1 MKAEHLISAMTS
13 IPALVSALANT
24 VGFTTD
30 NTNPDAPLITA
41 PETGSETWKV
51 RATSTDLIVEPD
63 PDTTVVMSGTTYVRR
78 PTINAVALAPTKVT
92 IFGGLTPE
100 PYIAVVVWFGDNL
113 FRHIYFGYMEKVGDY
128 SGGEVFSSANGP
140 IATYQQGSIYYRD
153 MSRVHYLFG
162 GRQSNVADGQVGGIK
177 AVHADNASSFR
188 RFRGPTDGLSGALT
202 NFSNDDVIGGF
213 GDDLNDGYLARAR
226 SPFAGVSPLVPIN
239 LYAPVP
245 IIGDVSLRP
254 LGCPAGVRMV
264 NMRDLPIEAE
274 IEISGETWHVY
285 PAFARSVETQMPIG
299 TGNWRSYETSYMV
312 GYAYLE

>member
-30 NTNPDAPLITA
+30 NTVPDQPLITA
-41 PETGSETWKV
+41 PPTGAETFRI
-51 RATSTDLIVEPD
+51 RATSTDLIVEPES
-63 PDTTVVMSGTTYVRR
+63 TAIMSGTAYVRR
-78 PTINAVALAPTKVT
+78 PTINAVQLAPTKVT
-92 IFGGLTPE
+92 IFGGLDPE
-100 PYIAVVVWFGDNL
+100 PYIAVVIWFGDNL
-113 FRHIYFGYMEKVGDY
+113 FRHLYFGSMEKVGDY

-140 IATYQQGSIYYRD
+140 IATYSQGGIGYRD

-162 GRQSNVADGQVGGIK
+162 ARQTVVPDGQVGGVK
-177 AVHADNASSFR
+177 VVHGDNPSSFR

-213 GDDLNDGYLARAR
+213 GDDMNDGYMARAR

-239 LYAPVP
+239 LFAPIP
-245 IIGDVSLRP
+245 IVGDVSLRP

-285 PAFARSVETQMPIG
+285 PAFARSVETVMPLG
-299 TGNWRSYETSYMV
+299 TGNWRTFETSYMV